1 MQGLQ
6 ASGLHAALLLEGAF
20 GALVHSSHNEDRQR
34 LFEAQ
39 REGGVK
45 AYLEARDGPFHP
57 EPMGPKSKP
66 RAK

>member
-1 MQGLQ
+1 
-6 ASGLHAALLLEGAF
+6 LLEGALS
-20 GALVHSSHNEDRQR
+20 ALAHSSHNEDRQR

-39 REGGVK
+39 RTGGLK

>member
-1 MQGLQ
+1 MRRCCSK
-6 ASGLHAALLLEGAF
+6 ARSSALA
-20 GALVHSSHNEDRQR
+20 HSSHNEDRQR

-39 REGGVK
+39 RTGGLK